1 MTTLSPVFFTTS
13 TCFCHRPTIIFLPK
27 SSQPIKFHYLKSTRN
42 GNFHQNCLTIEL
54 CAYRRKGFLPEAMRI
69 TENGILWG
77 DEKKLR
83 LQKRVV
89 LVKFNQ
95 FPDNFNGGS
104 GGGGDKRDDGTT
116 ARVLVNLALAVGL
129 TYLTMTG
136 QLGWVLD
143 TIVSLWLLAIIIPVV
158 GLGAF
163 LWWAGRDIIQDSCPN
178 CGNAFQVFKSTLN
191 DEPQLCPYCAQPF
204 SVEGN
209 KFVKE
214 PINFSSK
221 RSTPFGQI
229 FDDFSPWSREEKS
242 ASSSVVDVE
251 AEVKDAE

>member
-1 MTTLSPVFFTTS
+1 MTTLSPLPIKFN
-13 TCFCHRPTIIFLPK
+13 RPRSNYLPK
-27 SSQPIKFHYLKSTRN
+27 SPQPIKFYHLKYTKIGS
-42 GNFHQNCLTIEL
+42 FCQNCLEINL
-54 CAYRRKGFLPEAMRI
+54 CAYRKKGFLHGVG
-69 TENGILWG
+69 TSKDGILWG
-77 DEKKLR
+77 EKKELR

-95 FPDNFNGGS
+95 FPDNFNGG

-116 ARVLVNLALAVGL
+116 ARVLGNLALAVGL

-143 TIVSLWLLAIIIPVV
+143 TIVSLWLLAVIVPIV

-163 LWWAGRDIIQDSCPN
+163 LWWAGRDMIQDNCPN
-178 CGNAFQVFKSTLN
+178 CGNAFQVFKSSLN
-191 DEPQLCPYCAQPF
+191 DAPQLCPYCTQPF

-209 KFVKE
+209 RFVKE

-221 RSTPFGQI
+221 RSTPFGQT
-229 FDDFSPWSREEKS
+229 FDNFSPWSRKEMNAS
-242 ASSSVVDVE
+242 ASVVDVE

>member
-163 LWWAGRDIIQDSCPN
+163 LWYLYGVYICSVQTVVMLFR
-178 CGNAFQVFKSTLN
+178 STLN